1 MTKQAKQQLK
11 KQPKSW
17 YVYCI
22 RTARGALYTGI
33 TTDTARRLK
42 EHQCGRTGAKNL
54 RGKGPLQMVFQQ
66 KVVDRSSAGILEAR
80 IKKLS
85 KKQKE
90 MLVAGALN

>member
-1 MTKQAKQQLK
+1 MTKQAKQ
-11 KQPKSW
+11 QPKSW

-22 RTARGALYTGI
+22 RTARGSLYTGI

-42 EHQCGRTGAKNL
+42 EHQCGRIGAKNL

-66 KVVDRSSAGILEAR
+66 QVVDRSSAGILEAR
-80 IKKLS
+80 IKKFS